1 MGGGGCGFYGD
12 GKWWVMK
19 VDIRS
24 DKEREREREREGENE
39 RKGREKSIKK

>member
-12 GKWWVMK
+12 GKWWVVK

-24 DKEREREREREGENE
+24 DKEREREREMERMKERGERNQ
-39 RKGREKSIKK
+39 